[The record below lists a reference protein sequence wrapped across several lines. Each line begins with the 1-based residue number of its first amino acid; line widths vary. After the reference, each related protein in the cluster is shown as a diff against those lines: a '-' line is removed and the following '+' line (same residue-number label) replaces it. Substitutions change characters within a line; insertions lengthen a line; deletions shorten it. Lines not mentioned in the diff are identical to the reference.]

1 MNLFGKR
8 QPAEPAA
15 VGVDA
20 ATNVQPMKWNHEPE
34 MSASFLNGLFF
45 LWIQPMFSRAAFL
58 QKKGQFLEKED
69 LAPLVEMDKTENV
82 ERMFQNA
89 YANYIPNTKKSVE
102 DDGCEDS
109 PEELE
114 HRLVHSLIATCKRRI
129 IEGGFF
135 RLFNSALQF
144 SFPILLNL
152 ILSYYQ
158 DIQSGVITKDDPP
171 MIYYKGYWLSILL
184 MLFVQMKA
192 LTESAYFHRMNRC
205 SWRIKTAI
213 SSSVYRKSL
222 RLSSSAQRQTTVG
235 EIVNLMQVDATK
247 IEVFVTTMHT
257 LWDGIFQIAG
267 YMIILGF
274 LLGWTCLV
282 GLLLITF
289 VGNGSG
295 GRQWIME
302 KGSIANKGGDKEW

>member
-1 MNLFGKR
+1 VAAGREVAITTAPRISSNKQTQRILNKRTQGTILLSTDNLIRRSEMNLFGKR
-8 QPAEPAA
+8 QPLEPAA

-45 LWIQPMFSRAAFL
+45 VWIQPMFSCAAFL
-58 QKKGQFLEKED
+58 KKKGQFLEKED
-69 LAPLVEMDKTENV
+69 LAPLVEMDKTVNV

-171 MIYYKGYWLSILL
+171 TIYYKGYWLSILL

-192 LTESAYFHRMNRC
+192 LTESAYF
-205 SWRIKTAI
+205 
-213 SSSVYRKSL
+213 
-222 RLSSSAQRQTTVG
+222 RLS
-235 EIVNLMQVDATK
+235 
-247 IEVFVTTMHT
+247 EVPP
-257 LWDGIFQIAG
+257 A
-267 YMIILGF
+267 IILGTAADNR
-274 LLGWTCLV
+274 WR
-282 GLLLITF
+282 
-289 VGNGSG
+289 NRKSYAG
-295 GRQWIME
+295 GRYE
-302 KGSIANKGGDKEW
+302 D